1 MPLEEYNKKR
11 KFEDTPEPEGEVQK
25 NEGKLIFVIQRH
37 SASRLHYDFRLEMD
51 GVLKSWAVPKGPSLN
66 PQDKRLAM
74 MTEDH
79 PYSYKDF
86 EGTIPEGNYG
96 GGEVE
101 IWDSGT
107 YEPLEKVEGKSDDLI
122 MRHELHK
129 ESLKFVLHGKKVKG
143 EFALVKIKNSKDG
156 NAWLLI
162 KHKDKFALDEYDSE
176 EHVPKKSKVTLR
188 EENRPSKKKV
198 KTPAKE
204 SKTFRN
210 YTPALIGEKKLK
222 DFIKPMLAQSEEK
235 AFDHKDWVFEIKWDG
250 YRAVSDLRE
259 KEIQLYSRNGLSYSD
274 KFSKITKALEKQ
286 THQMVLDGEIVAFNS
301 EGKPDF
307 QTLQKI
313 GENPDLAMT
322 YQVFDLLWLNGHS
335 TENLTLIQR
344 KELLKEALIE
354 NEVIKYCEHIQE
366 KGIDFFDQIKK
377 MDLEGMIAKKADST
391 YSEGVRSSDWLKI
404 KFQNTDDVLICGF
417 TEPNGGRKNF
427 GAIILG
433 TYIDGKLEYCGHAG
447 TGFSDKTLDS
457 LFKLF
462 KPLIVE
468 NCPFNTVP
476 KTNAPATWLQPELVC
491 EIKYTEKTKEGIFRH
506 PVFMGLRS
514 DKEKDDLLEEDNEE
528 VDNSSTL
535 KIKNVE
541 NSNKKES
548 VKLQTKK
555 ITKTVKL
562 TNQDKIY
569 FPESGIT
576 KGEVVE
582 YYQSVAKYILPHLKN
597 RPQSLNRSPNG
608 IEGLSFYHK
617 DAGNDSPDWIE
628 KVSVFSESNEKDIQ
642 YLICNTSDDLAYL
655 NNLGCIDLNPWNSTV
670 NDLDKPTWLALDLD
684 PSEKNTFDDVIETCL
699 CVKEILDMAKIK
711 GYCKTS
717 GSSGIHI
724 YIPMGED
731 YEVEQVKNFAH
742 LLMQKVQQ
750 KLPDLTTLERSLKKR
765 AENKIYL
772 DYLQNRTGQTLASV
786 YSIRP
791 KPLAPV
797 SMPILWEELKFGLK
811 PTDFNIHNALERIKK
826 NGDLFKPVLGKGIDM
841 LKALENLSKD

>member
-11 KFEDTPEPEGEVQK
+11 KFDDTPEPEGEVQK

-129 ESLKFVLHGKKVKG
+129 ESLKFVIHGKKLKG

-176 EHVPKKSKVTLR
+176 EHVLKKSKVTLR
-188 EENRPSKKKV
+188 EEIRPSKKKL

-250 YRAVSDLRE
+250 YRAVANLRE

-274 KFSKITKALEKQ
+274 KFSKIVKALHDQ

-313 GENPDLAMT
+313 GENPNLAMT
-322 YQVFDLLWLNGHS
+322 YQVFDLLWLNGHC

-354 NEVIKYCEHIQE
+354 NEVIKYCEHIPE

-404 KFQNTDDVLICGF
+404 KFQNTEDVLICGF

-457 LFKLF
+457 LYELF

-468 NCPFNTVP
+468 NCPFDIVP
-476 KTNAPATWLQPELVC
+476 KTNTPATWLQPELVC
-491 EIKYTEKTKEGIFRH
+491 EIKYTEKTKDAIFRH

-528 VDNSSTL
+528 VANSSTL
-535 KIKNVE
+535 KIKNAE
-541 NSNKKES
+541 NSNKTEP
-548 VKLQTKK
+548 VKIRNTKVN
-555 ITKTVKL
+555 KTVKL

-597 RPQSLNRSPNG
+597 RPQSLNRFPNG

-617 DAGNDSPDWIE
+617 DAGNDSPEWIE

-642 YLICNTSDDLAYL
+642 YLICNTADDLAYL

-670 NDLDKPTWLALDLD
+670 NNLDKPTWLALDLD

-699 CVKEILDMAKIK
+699 CVKEILDKAKIK

-724 YIPMGED
+724 FIPMGED

-765 AENKIYL
+765 AQNKIYL

-811 PTDFNIHNALERIKK
+811 PTDFNIYNALKRIKK
-826 NGDLFKPVLGKGIDM
+826 NGDLFKPVLGKGINM

>member
-11 KFEDTPEPEGEVQK
+11 KFDDTPEPEGEVQK

-129 ESLKFVLHGKKVKG
+129 ESLKFVLHGKKLKG

-176 EHVPKKSKVTLR
+176 EHVLKKSKVTLR
-188 EENRPSKKKV
+188 EENRPSKKKL

-250 YRAVSDLRE
+250 YRAVADLRG
-259 KEIQLYSRNGLSYSD
+259 KEIQLYSRNGLSYYD
-274 KFSKITKALEKQ
+274 KFSKITKALDDQ

>member
-198 KTPAKE
+198 KTPAIE